1 MAETR
6 EAPGDAD
13 EFGSGR
19 DPVPGIRM
27 VNFRADIDTSLPF
40 ESVKE
45 AFNSIKAFDI
55 KKAEEQAAELEKDLI
70 VKELETLDVLEELA
84 AAKRIVE
91 GLKQKVQKQAL
102 KYFSTPDVN
111 VNVHEQIGTPV
122 IKEMNQESYGG
133 VVNNQEEHTLQTSSS
148 CSVLA
153 PEVILMELKQV
164 KMSLGRTIS
173 ELKVIQ
179 SSVESLNNK
188 VKMEKMFLER
198 MREKYSSNFA
208 AVSAQE
214 REQLQARL
222 DPPEPYVDTNC
233 TFDNQTNFTGNFGSD
248 YEKYSRKVE
257 TKGPKVSRPLPGC
270 EEHGFSTKT
279 AEMRWIAAKKMEE
292 AAMAA
297 EAIALA
303 EMNVLKKVVDSKSQ
317 TDEANISKLTIL
329 KKLQEAT
336 EEVLHSKQTLADA
349 LNRVETANRKQR
361 AAKEAMWRWITEND
375 LKGQAVYNFTCC
387 NKFNQAKKHKGCS
400 LPPEVTKSTIPNNVP
415 KPVLRNSVSMRDVL
429 SRKQVPE
436 GYATRKEMEE
446 HTERQK
452 VALSQMLRAL
462 REDLTLPLP
471 AKVEKG
477 ESEQKQFEPQQ
488 RKRFG
493 FIHISLPLSKPS
505 KRRA

>member
-6 EAPGDAD
+6 EAPGGAD

-19 DPVPGIRM
+19 DPDPGIRR
-27 VNFRADIDTSLPF
+27 VNLRADIDTSPPF

-45 AFNSIKAFDI
+45 AFNSINDFDI
-55 KKAEEQAAELEKDLI
+55 KKAEEQVAELEKDLI
-70 VKELETLDVLEELA
+70 VKELKTLDVLEELGA
-84 AAKRIVE
+84 TKRIVE
-91 GLKQKVQKQAL
+91 GLKQKLQKQAL
-102 KYFSTPDVN
+102 KYFSTPDAN

-122 IKEMNQESYGG
+122 IKGMNQESYGG
-133 VVNNQEEHTLQTSSS
+133 VVNNQEEHILQTSSA

-164 KMSLGRTIS
+164 KMSLARTIN

-188 VKMEKMFLER
+188 VKMEKLFLER

-214 REQLQARL
+214 REQEQARL
-222 DPPEPYVDTNC
+222 DPPEPYVETCC
-233 TFDNQTNFTGNFGSD
+233 TFDNPTNFTGNFGSD
-248 YEKYSRKVE
+248 YEKYSGMVE
-257 TKGPKVSRPLPGC
+257 AKGPKVSRPLPGC
-270 EEHGFSTKT
+270 KEDGFSTKT

-303 EMNVLKKVVDSKSQ
+303 EMNALKKVVYSKFQ

-336 EEVLHSKQTLADA
+336 EEVLHSKQTLTNA

-361 AAKEAMWRWITEND
+361 AAEEAMWGWITEND

-387 NKFNQAKKHKGCS
+387 NKFNQARNYKGCP
-400 LPPEVTKSTIPNNVP
+400 LPPEVTKSTLANNVP
-415 KPVLRNSVSMRDVL
+415 KPVLRNSVSMRDLL

-446 HTERQK
+446 HNERQK

-462 REDLTLPLP
+462 REDPTLP
-471 AKVEKG
+471 AKVEKDK
-477 ESEQKQFEPQQ
+477 SEQQQFEPQQ